1 MFFDTLTF
9 DTVTLRMLAEQ
20 VGWDQ
25 IVVGSDYP
33 MTMESPEPV
42 RIVQD
47 SRLPKSVERR
57 VLAENAQRFM
67 RKVN

>member
-1 MFFDTLTF
+1 
-9 DTVTLRMLAEQ
+9 
-20 VGWDQ
+20 
-25 IVVGSDYP
+25 

-42 RIVQD
+42 KIVQD

-57 VLAENAQRFM
+57 VLAENAERFM